1 MNTGKLKSGY
11 KDHIIDKNNDEYV
24 IEIGCDA
31 KYDDKYKTNF
41 NNIIDNYNNEIDNI
55 IISIMNKY
63 NEKSKLKI
71 VSLISVLISYGFNP
85 EKVFNKYL
93 NIYFEK
99 FYLKKWKDKKILKY
113 LEYIDKKDNINE

>member
-1 MNTGKLKSGY
+1 MDN
-11 KDHIIDKNNDEYV
+11 
-24 IEIGCDA
+24 
-31 KYDDKYKTNF
+31 DKYKTNF

-99 FYLKKWKDKKILKY
+99 FYLKSWGDKKILKY
-113 LEYIDKKDNINE
+113 LEYIDKKDIINE